1 MNRDGLVAE
10 AEEANDQLVALSA
23 PAWLGVRLSTA
34 LSNCPQYVDPGTAT
48 RWLTVLRRVCACAC
62 VCVCVRV
69 RARVCVCVFALM
81 CVSLS
86 VLRHGACVCAPTCV
100 SASHC
105 VHAHASVS
113 ACVSLRARAWQ
124 CVPCVLRARV
134 CISVVCVC
142 SRHARV

>member
-48 RWLTVLRRVCACAC
+48 RWLTVLRRVCAC

-69 RARVCVCVFALM
+69 RARACLRVCVWVCAHLCACVRVCVCM
-81 CVSLS
+81 
-86 VLRHGACVCAPTCV
+86 
-100 SASHC
+100 
-105 VHAHASVS
+105 
-113 ACVSLRARAWQ
+113 
-124 CVPCVLRARV
+124 RV
-134 CISVVCVC
+134 REC
-142 SRHARV
+142 

>member
-69 RARVCVCVFALM
+69 RARACLRVCVWVCAHLCACVRVCVCM
-81 CVSLS
+81 
-86 VLRHGACVCAPTCV
+86 
-100 SASHC
+100 
-105 VHAHASVS
+105 
-113 ACVSLRARAWQ
+113 
-124 CVPCVLRARV
+124 RV
-134 CISVVCVC
+134 REC
-142 SRHARV
+142 